1 MTVRIVTDSTCDLPP
16 EVVAE
21 HKISVVPLYVNF
33 GSESYRDGVD
43 LTRDQFYARLPGS
56 HLPPTTS
63 APGTDAFVEVYRRL
77 IAEGATGIVSIH
89 IGSSLSNVFN
99 VAQMAAPSITAVPVR
114 VIDGGQIT
122 LGTGFL
128 VVHAARLAA
137 SGASPDEIVAAVQA
151 LAERTYSYAALDT
164 LEYLRRGGR
173 VNLIMFSVGTL
184 LRMKPMLKMHLGK
197 VVTDRARTSSW
208 RHRPADPAGP
218 AARPAGGRGAGP
230 RLHPATPRTPA
241 PAGAVQASGRAHPHG
256 RRGGAGHWRPRRTGR
271 RRPGVHPR
279 PGRELKEH
287 CHGLPGYLAHAP
299 EASSSA

>member
-56 HLPPTTS
+56 HLSPTTS

-99 VAQMAAPSITAVPVR
+99 VAQMAAPSISAVPVR

-128 VVHAARLAA
+128 AVHAARLAA

-197 VVTDRARTSSW
+197 VVTDRARTSTGAID
-208 RHRPADPAGP
+208 RLIQLALQLGP
-218 AARPAGGRGAGP
+218 LEGVALVHASTPQRLELLRQQVQSRLSGVPIRMVGEVAPVIGAHVGP
-230 RLHPATPRTPA
+230 GAVGLVCIRA
-241 PAGAVQASGRAHPHG
+241 PAGN
-256 RRGGAGHWRPRRTGR
+256 
-271 RRPGVHPR
+271 
-279 PGRELKEH
+279 
-287 CHGLPGYLAHAP
+287 
-299 EASSSA
+299 

>member
-56 HLPPTTS
+56 HLSPTTS

-197 VVTDRARTSSW
+197 VVTDRARTSSGAID
-208 RHRPADPAGP
+208 RLIQLALQLGP
-218 AARPAGGRGAGP
+218 LEGVALVHASTPQRLELLRQQVQSRLPGVPIRMVGEVAPVIGAHVGP
-230 RLHPATPRTPA
+230 GAVGLVCIRA
-241 PAGAVQASGRAHPHG
+241 PAGN
-256 RRGGAGHWRPRRTGR
+256 
-271 RRPGVHPR
+271 
-279 PGRELKEH
+279 
-287 CHGLPGYLAHAP
+287 
-299 EASSSA
+299 

>member
-33 GSESYRDGVD
+33 GSESSWDGVD

-56 HLPPTTS
+56 HLSPTTS

-151 LAERTYSYAALDT
+151 MAERTYSYAALDT

-173 VNLIMFSVGTL
+173 VNVIMFSVGTL

-197 VVTDRARTSSW
+197 VVTDRARTSSGAID
-208 RHRPADPAGP
+208 RLIQLALQLGP
-218 AARPAGGRGAGP
+218 LEGVALVHASTPQRLELLRQQVQARLPGVPIRMVGEVAPVIGAHVGP
-230 RLHPATPRTPA
+230 GAVGLVCIRA
-241 PAGAVQASGRAHPHG
+241 PAGN
-256 RRGGAGHWRPRRTGR
+256 
-271 RRPGVHPR
+271 
-279 PGRELKEH
+279 
-287 CHGLPGYLAHAP
+287 
-299 EASSSA
+299 

>member
-16 EVVAE
+16 EVIAE
-21 HKISVVPLYVNF
+21 LKIAVVPLYVNF

-56 HLPPTTS
+56 HISPTTS
-63 APGTDAFVEVYRRL
+63 APGTDSFVELYRRL

-89 IGSSLSNVFN
+89 IGSSLSNIFN
-99 VAQMAAPSITAVPVR
+99 VAQMAAPSITAVPLR

-137 SGASPDEIVAAVQA
+137 SGASPDEIVAAVKSMA
-151 LAERTYSYAALDT
+151 DRTHSFAALDT

-184 LRMKPMLKMHLGK
+184 LKMKPMLKMHLGK
-197 VVTDRARTSSW
+197 VVTDRARTSSGAID
-208 RHRPADPAGP
+208 RLIQLALQLGP
-218 AARPAGGRGAGP
+218 LEGVALVHASTPQRLELLRQQVQSRLPGVPIRMVGEVAPVIGAHVGP
-230 RLHPATPRTPA
+230 GAVGLVCIRA
-241 PAGAVQASGRAHPHG
+241 PAGN
-256 RRGGAGHWRPRRTGR
+256 
-271 RRPGVHPR
+271 
-279 PGRELKEH
+279 
-287 CHGLPGYLAHAP
+287 
-299 EASSSA
+299 

>member
-1 MTVRIVTDSTCDLPP
+1 MPVRIVTDSTCDLPP
-16 EVVAE
+16 EVIAE
-21 HKISVVPLYVNF
+21 LKIAVVPLYVNF

-56 HLPPTTS
+56 HPPPTTS
-63 APGTDAFVEVYRRL
+63 APGTDAFVEVYQRL

-89 IGSSLSNVFN
+89 IGSSLSNIFN
-99 VAQMAAPSITAVPVR
+99 VAQMAAPSISAVPVR

-151 LAERTYSYAALDT
+151 MADRTYSYAALDT

-173 VNLIMFSVGTL
+173 VNVIMFTVGTL

-197 VVTDRARTSSW
+197 VVTDRARTSSGAID
-208 RHRPADPAGP
+208 RLIQLAQQLGP
-218 AARPAGGRGAGP
+218 LEGVALVHASTPQRLELLRQQVQAKLPGVPIRMVGEVAPVIGTHVGPGAVGLVCL
-230 RLHPATPRTPA
+230 RA
-241 PAGAVQASGRAHPHG
+241 PAGN
-256 RRGGAGHWRPRRTGR
+256 
-271 RRPGVHPR
+271 
-279 PGRELKEH
+279 
-287 CHGLPGYLAHAP
+287 
-299 EASSSA
+299 

>member
-21 HKISVVPLYVNF
+21 HKIAVVPLYINF
-33 GSESYRDGVD
+33 GNESYQDGVD

-56 HLPPTTS
+56 HPSPTTS
-63 APGTDAFVEVYRRL
+63 APGTAAFIEVYRHL

-99 VAQMAAPSITAVPVR
+99 VAQMAAPSISAVPLR

-151 LAERTYSYAALDT
+151 MAERTYSYAALDT

-173 VNLIMFSVGTL
+173 VNVIMFSVGTL

-197 VVTDRARTSSW
+197 VVTDRARTSSGAID
-208 RHRPADPAGP
+208 RLIQLAQQLGP
-218 AARPAGGRGAGP
+218 LEGVALVHASTPQRLELLRQQVQARLPGVPIRMVGEVAPVIGAHVGP
-230 RLHPATPRTPA
+230 GAVGLVCLRA
-241 PAGAVQASGRAHPHG
+241 PAGN
-256 RRGGAGHWRPRRTGR
+256 
-271 RRPGVHPR
+271 
-279 PGRELKEH
+279 
-287 CHGLPGYLAHAP
+287 
-299 EASSSA
+299 

>member
-1 MTVRIVTDSTCDLPP
+1 MPVRIVTDSTCDLPP

-21 HKISVVPLYVNF
+21 HEIAVVPLYVNF
-33 GSESYRDGVD
+33 GSESFRDGAD

-56 HLPPTTS
+56 HPSPTTS
-63 APGTDAFVEVYRRL
+63 APGTDAFVEVSQRL

-128 VVHAARLAA
+128 AVHAARLAA
-137 SGASPDEIVAAVQA
+137 SGASPDEIVTAVKA
-151 LAERTYSYAALDT
+151 MTERTYSYAALDT

-184 LRMKPMLKMHLGK
+184 LKMKPMLKMHLGK
-197 VVTDRARTSSW
+197 VVTDRARTSSGAID
-208 RHRPADPAGP
+208 RLIQLALQLGP
-218 AARPAGGRGAGP
+218 LESVALVHA
-230 RLHPATPRTPA
+230 ATPERLELLRQQVQARLPGVPIRMVGEVAPVIGAHVGPGAVGLVCIRTPA
-241 PAGAVQASGRAHPHG
+241 GN
-256 RRGGAGHWRPRRTGR
+256 
-271 RRPGVHPR
+271 
-279 PGRELKEH
+279 
-287 CHGLPGYLAHAP
+287 
-299 EASSSA
+299 